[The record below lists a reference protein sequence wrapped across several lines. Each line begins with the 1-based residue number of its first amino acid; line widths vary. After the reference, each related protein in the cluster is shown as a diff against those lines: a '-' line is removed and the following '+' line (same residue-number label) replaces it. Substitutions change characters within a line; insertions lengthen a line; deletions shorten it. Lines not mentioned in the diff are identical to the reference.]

1 MSQPFL
7 FKGKVQTR
15 AFLPAPG
22 MVREPPARE
31 AVRGTSRYRCRG
43 PRWRGPFF
51 SGVPTH
57 LQEQPGPGS
66 LCVLAGLPANTV
78 RQDAAMRVC
87 MFPLSSH

>member
-51 SGVPTH
+51 SGVPMHPSESHT
-57 LQEQPGPGS
+57 S
-66 LCVLAGLPANTV
+66 AGATRTGLFV
-78 RQDAAMRVC
+78 RISR
-87 MFPLSSH
+87 SSS